1 MTAVERHVAFLLAD
15 LAGYVALTEAHGNAG
30 ALEAIER
37 LLALVQG
44 ALAPGARLVERVGD
58 QVVVA
63 ADDAGAALDTALR
76 LLTSAAAEPR
86 FPPLRIGGHAGL
98 VLDRDGAYF
107 GAALNVAARVAARAR
122 PGQVLCTAAFAEA
135 ARGRPGV
142 VVQSLGSVPLRHMV
156 EPVELFEVTAGVET
170 KPGAVIDPVCHM
182 QLVPAD
188 AVASVRR
195 GDRTY
200 YFCCEGCATAF
211 ADRPDA
217 FAGD

>member
-86 FPPLRIGGHAGL
+86 FPPLRIGAHAGL

-107 GAALNVAARVAARAR
+107 GSALNVAARVAAQAR
-122 PGQVLCTAAFAEA
+122 PGQVLCTGAIAEA
-135 ARGRPGV
+135 ARGRPGLV
-142 VVQSLGSVPLRHMV
+142 LQPLGAVPLRHMT
-156 EPVELFEVTAGVET
+156 EPVELFELSAAVGV
-170 KPGAVIDPVCHM
+170 GQSVVIDPVCYM
-182 QLVPAD
+182 QVVPAE
-188 AVASVRR
+188 AVASVQR

-200 YFCCEGCATAF
+200 YFCSDACATAF
-211 ADRPDA
+211 ADRPHA
-217 FAGD
+217 YAGD